1 MDTIE
6 QKLEARLGRIHTR
19 QRLGIEA
26 AHGHRV
32 LGQGLN
38 FFHPENWYS
47 THALIRFAIQLV
59 GMYARGDYRAQ
70 THGEIDS
77 AVAGMQQLVTML
89 KQPI

>member
-59 GMYARGDYRAQ
+59 GMYERGQGMHATYR
-70 THGEIDS
+70 
-77 AVAGMQQLVTML
+77 
-89 KQPI
+89 

>member
-59 GMYARGDYRAQ
+59 GMYERGQRNARNLQVKKNSIHLPHLPDCKFA
-70 THGEIDS
+70 T
-77 AVAGMQQLVTML
+77 V
-89 KQPI
+89 